1 MPVFEGYFLCFRQK
15 RFSTEQAA
23 EMIIADAA
31 DADDNSHLPA
41 ASGSEIES
49 EPESKYPDSDTTDEE
64 KLADNA
70 FNDGMVPS
78 RGLRTRGGY
87 RQPENELIR
96 KWPNSP
102 NMKDGELR
110 PVLKQL
116 QQDEDSDPDMDKP
129 LATITN
135 SNKKRFQSFG
145 VLKLNIP
152 QTSLSAKTLDFSST
166 FQKTLVLLIF
176 LNCF

>member
-1 MPVFEGYFLCFRQK
+1 
-15 RFSTEQAA
+15 
-23 EMIIADAA
+23 
-31 DADDNSHLPA
+31 
-41 ASGSEIES
+41 
-49 EPESKYPDSDTTDEE
+49 
-64 KLADNA
+64 
-70 FNDGMVPS
+70 
-78 RGLRTRGGY
+78 
-87 RQPENELIR
+87 
-96 KWPNSP
+96 
-102 NMKDGELR
+102 MKDGELR

-145 VLKLNIP
+145 VLKQNIP

-166 FQKTLVLLIF
+166 FQETLVLLIF

>member
-1 MPVFEGYFLCFRQK
+1 
-15 RFSTEQAA
+15 
-23 EMIIADAA
+23 
-31 DADDNSHLPA
+31 
-41 ASGSEIES
+41 
-49 EPESKYPDSDTTDEE
+49 
-64 KLADNA
+64 
-70 FNDGMVPS
+70 
-78 RGLRTRGGY
+78 
-87 RQPENELIR
+87 
-96 KWPNSP
+96 
-102 NMKDGELR
+102 MKDGELR

-145 VLKLNIP
+145 VLKQNIP
-152 QTSLSAKTLDFSST
+152 QTSLSTKTLDFSST

>member
-49 EPESKYPDSDTTDEE
+49 EPEPKYTDSDTTDEE

-70 FNDGMVPS
+70 FNGGMVPC

-96 KWPNSP
+96 K
-102 NMKDGELR
+102 
-110 PVLKQL
+110 
-116 QQDEDSDPDMDKP
+116 
-129 LATITN
+129 
-135 SNKKRFQSFG
+135 
-145 VLKLNIP
+145 
-152 QTSLSAKTLDFSST
+152 
-166 FQKTLVLLIF
+166 
-176 LNCF
+176 